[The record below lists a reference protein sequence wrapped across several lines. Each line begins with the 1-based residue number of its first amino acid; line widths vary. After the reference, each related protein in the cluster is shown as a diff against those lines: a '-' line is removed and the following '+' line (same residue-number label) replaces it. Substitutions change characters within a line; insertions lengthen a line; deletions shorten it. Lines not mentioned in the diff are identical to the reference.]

1 VPDTVR
7 VVLADDSGIFRE
19 GLRLLLEAAGVD
31 VVAAV
36 GTVPALTEA
45 VARTR
50 PDVAVVDVRMPPT
63 FTDEGLRAVVTL
75 RRDHADLGLLVL
87 STSVDAVSAAQLL
100 DAVPTGVGY
109 LLKDRVDD
117 ISSLTDS
124 LNRVAR
130 GGVALDSQVVRS
142 VLSCRSAVVPLQRLT
157 AREQEVLAL
166 LAEGRSNAGIAERLV
181 LSPKT
186 VETHV
191 AAIFRA
197 FDLEPHGA
205 ENRRVRAALA
215 YLRLHRDLP
224 TA

>member
-1 VPDTVR
+1 MR

-45 VARTR
+45 VSRTR

-75 RRDHADLGLLVL
+75 RRDHDDLGLLVL

-117 ISSLTDS
+117 ISSLTNS

-130 GGVALDSQVVRS
+130 GGVALDSQVVQS
-142 VLSCRSAVVPLQRLT
+142 VLSGRSAVVPLQRLT

-166 LAEGRSNAGIAERLV
+166 LAEGRSNSGIADQLV

-186 VETHV
+186 VETHI

-215 YLRLHRDLP
+215 YLRLHRDP
-224 TA
+224 RNA

>member
-1 VPDTVR
+1 MR
-7 VVLADDSGIFRE
+7 AVLADDSGIFRE

-45 VARTR
+45 IARTR

-130 GGVALDSQVVRS
+130 GGVALDSQVVQS
-142 VLSCRSAVVPLQRLT
+142 VLPGRSAVVPLERLT

-166 LAEGRSNAGIAERLV
+166 LAEGRSNAGIAEQLV

-186 VETHV
+186 VETHI

-197 FDLEPHGA
+197 FDLEPHSA

-215 YLRLHRDLP
+215 YLRLHRDSP
-224 TA
+224 NA

>member
-1 VPDTVR
+1 MR

-36 GTVPALTEA
+36 GTVPALAEA
-45 VARTR
+45 VGRTH

-63 FTDEGLRAVVTL
+63 FTDEGLRAVASL

-87 STSVDAVSAAQLL
+87 STSVDAVSAVRLL
-100 DAVPTGVGY
+100 DDVPTGVGY

-124 LNRVAR
+124 LNRVGR
-130 GGVALDSQVVRS
+130 GGVALDSQVVQA
-142 VLSCRSAVVPLQRLT
+142 VLSGRSATVPLERLT

-181 LSPKT
+181 MSPKT
-186 VETHV
+186 VETHI

-197 FDLEPHGA
+197 FDLEPHSA

-215 YLRLHRDLP
+215 YLRLHRGPP

>member
-1 VPDTVR
+1 MR

-19 GLRLLLEAAGVD
+19 GLRLLLEAAQVD

-36 GTVPALTEA
+36 GTVPALIDA
-45 VARTR
+45 VTRTD

-63 FTDEGLRAVVTL
+63 FTDEGLRAVVAL
-75 RRDHADLGLLVL
+75 RRQHATLGLLVL
-87 STSVDAVSAAQLL
+87 STSVDAVSAVRLL

-117 ISSLTDS
+117 ITSLTDS
-124 LNRVAR
+124 LVRVAR
-130 GGVALDSQVVRS
+130 GGVALDSQVVRA
-142 VLSCRSAVVPLQRLT
+142 VLTGQSAVVPLERLT
-157 AREQEVLAL
+157 PREQEVLAL

-186 VETHV
+186 IETHV

-197 FDLEPHGA
+197 FDLDADAG

-215 YLRLHRDLP
+215 YLRLNRGPPD
-224 TA
+224 A

>member
-1 VPDTVR
+1 MR

-31 VVAAV
+31 VVGAV
-36 GTVPALTEA
+36 GTVPALVEA
-45 VARTR
+45 VGRTQ

-63 FTDEGLRAVVTL
+63 FTDEGLRAVVAL
-75 RRDHADLGLLVL
+75 RHEHAELGLLVL
-87 STSVDAVSAAQLL
+87 STSVDDVSAVRLL
-100 DAVPTGVGY
+100 DAVPAGVGY

-117 ISSLTDS
+117 ITSLTDS

-130 GGVALDSQVVRS
+130 GGVALDGQVVRA
-142 VLSCRSAVVPLQRLT
+142 VLSGRSAVAPLERLT
-157 AREQEVLAL
+157 TREREVLAL

-197 FDLEPHGA
+197 FDLEADTA

-215 YLRLHRDLP
+215 YLQLNRGP
-224 TA
+224 SPA